1 MKLLVIGTSDDV
13 EVTMG
18 LRMLLD
24 QKPQITEVVI
34 PIAEEENETH
44 DQVILAASQR
54 GLAVTQGGST
64 EDLLMSISKDDIV
77 AIAWDDSD
85 EAFDAVLTLQDR
97 KIQAWDISDGLAII
111 DMETEV
117 LEERM
122 SEVLEDFVESL
133 TAIVYKMVMDQ
144 VNQEGKWKYR
154 RPNAD

>member
-1 MKLLVIGTSDDV
+1 MRLLIVGTSDDV

-24 QKPQITEVVI
+24 QKPQITEIVL
-34 PIAEEENETH
+34 PNTEENETH
-44 DQVILAASQR
+44 DQVILTASQR

-64 EDLLMSISKDDIV
+64 DELIMSISKDDVV

-85 EAFDAVLTLQDR
+85 EAFEAVLTLQDR
-97 KIQAWDISDGLAII
+97 QIEAWDISDGLAII

-144 VNQEGKWKYR
+144 INGEGKWKYR

>member
-24 QKPQITEVVI
+24 KKPVTEVVL
-34 PIAEEENETH
+34 PIAEENETH

-54 GLAVTQGGST
+54 GLAVTQGGSLD
-64 EDLLMSISKDDIV
+64 ELLVSISKGDI
-77 AIAWDDSD
+77 AAFAWDDSE
-85 EAFDAVLTLQDR
+85 EAFDAVLTLLER
-97 KIQAWDISDGLAII
+97 NIESWDISDGLALI
-111 DMETEV
+111 DTETEM
-117 LEERM
+117 LEERL

-144 VNQEGKWKYR
+144 VNQEGKFKYR
-154 RPNAD
+154 RPHAD

>member
-24 QKPQITEVVI
+24 KKPVTEVVL
-34 PIAEEENETH
+34 PIAEENETH

-54 GLAVTQGGST
+54 GLAVTQGGSLD
-64 EDLLMSISKDDIV
+64 ELLVSISKGDI
-77 AIAWDDSD
+77 AAFAWDDSE
-85 EAFDAVLTLQDR
+85 EAFDAVLTLLER
-97 KIQAWDISDGLAII
+97 NIESWDISDGLSLI
-111 DMETEV
+111 DTETEM
-117 LEERM
+117 LEERL

-144 VNQEGKWKYR
+144 VNQEGKFKYR
-154 RPNAD
+154 RPHAD